1 MERTLAYIDEMK
13 EDICHVFDLPLC
25 TNEASV
31 SPGNHDP
38 STIIALLRNHLEA
51 VLASTS
57 NGPLDV
63 ASVMGSEE
71 TTVPSSSEQ
80 DPAARRRGNAQVQA
94 SVKAVVVRSEQE
106 PAARCRKDSFNTDV
120 SCYIS
125 PRIKSGRRDCHLENH
140 NVSYKTSSILQC
152 TTYTL
157 NLKR

>member
-71 TTVPSSSEQ
+71 TTVPLSLEQ
-80 DPAARRRGNAQVQA
+80 DLAARR
-94 SVKAVVVRSEQE
+94 
-106 PAARCRKDSFNTDV
+106 
-120 SCYIS
+120 
-125 PRIKSGRRDCHLENH
+125 
-140 NVSYKTSSILQC
+140 
-152 TTYTL
+152 
-157 NLKR
+157 